1 MHAKKHKR
9 EGIVRS
15 CNKLLLYL
23 LKELMCIVHRKILAF
38 YALWR
43 LTFWKLKC
51 LDVTHSVNFGTYSSC
66 QRVNNGVRS
75 PKFVWTPC
83 AQLYSL
89 AETPHPPP
97 AFGLIYEGA
106 IGQPRQT
113 TFLCD
118 LVLTRQLFSRTI
130 VTNLQ
135 KPMLN

>member
-1 MHAKKHKR
+1 MDMHAKKHKR

-66 QRVNNGVRS
+66 QRLNMELDL
-75 PKFVWTPC
+75 
-83 AQLYSL
+83 QSL
-89 AETPHPPP
+89 FGLDVHSCTHWLRHRTPPP
-97 AFGLIYEGA
+97 RIWAHIRGRYWSAKIDYISL
-106 IGQPRQT
+106 
-113 TFLCD
+113 
-118 LVLTRQLFSRTI
+118 
-130 VTNLQ
+130 
-135 KPMLN
+135 